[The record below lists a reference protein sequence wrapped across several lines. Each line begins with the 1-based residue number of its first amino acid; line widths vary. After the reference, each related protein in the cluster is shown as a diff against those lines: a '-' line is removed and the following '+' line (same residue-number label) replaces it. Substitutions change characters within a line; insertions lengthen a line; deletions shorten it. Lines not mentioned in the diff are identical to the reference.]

1 MSEPLSYPSA
11 RAAQAMVAEGA
22 APTLGQLLRGLE
34 QQHQKT
40 CDADA
45 AGCNRPAAVQHFL
58 DIGGRGPPAM
68 FALQL
73 AWESQRERPED
84 IRATLAAI
92 REARARAPGDGLP
105 WGPGKALHE
114 AAVCQH
120 AG

>member
-1 MSEPLSYPSA
+1 MPPALPHPGA
-11 RAAQAMVAEGA
+11 RAAQAMVAEGG

-58 DIGGRGPPAM
+58 DTGSRGPPAM

-92 REARARAPGDGLP
+92 REARTRTPGDGYP
-105 WGPGKALHE
+105 RGPGKALR
-114 AAVCQH
+114 
-120 AG
+120 